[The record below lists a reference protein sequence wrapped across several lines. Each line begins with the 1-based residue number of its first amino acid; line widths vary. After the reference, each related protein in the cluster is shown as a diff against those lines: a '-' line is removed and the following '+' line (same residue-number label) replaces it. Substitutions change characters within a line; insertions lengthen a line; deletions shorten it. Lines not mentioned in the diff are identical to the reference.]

1 MMAPTLRSALL
12 FLSLFAAGCR
22 TAAPSVAPAPEAST
36 APAPTVPAPE
46 ADSLLQGLTRL
57 AQAQPENPVLLYAVA
72 SRHAE
77 RTEGAQAAQ
86 WLEKLDALRW
96 DHALEPKDFK
106 PWSSTPEFRELA
118 QRFAARE
125 QKVSASQPAFTLVE
139 RDFIPEGVAHDP
151 ETGTFFVGS
160 IRLRKVVAVAKD
172 GAARDFI
179 SEARDGLWSPLGL
192 KVDAARRH
200 LWMASWAGASGKGLT
215 ADERGRTGLFQ
226 YDLRTGALL
235 RKVTMDGRPGAHLL
249 NDMAISASGDVFV
262 TDSEAGG
269 VQVLRAG
276 AEALTPLVPEGT
288 LIYPNGIALSEDG
301 ATLYVAHFTGL
312 VRVDPEKGTLT
323 RMQPPRGTTLGG
335 VDGLSAHGRTLVA
348 VQNGIGRGRVVR
360 FHLGADPD
368 RVERVEVLESGNALF
383 ATPTTGA
390 VAGGHF
396 VYIANSYVR
405 DVGPDGTLPP
415 VDLLRPPV
423 LLRVSL
429 GGGQGAP

>member
-36 APAPTVPAPE
+36 APAPE
-46 ADSLLQGLTRL
+46 ADPLLQGLTRL

-77 RTEGAQAAQ
+77 RGEGAQSAQ

-96 DHALEPKDFK
+96 DHAPEPKDFK
-106 PWSSTPEFRELA
+106 SWSATPEFRELS

-125 QKVSASQPAFTLVE
+125 QKVSASQPAFTLAE

-151 ETGTFFVGS
+151 QTGTFLVGS

-172 GAARDFI
+172 GTARDFI

-192 KVDAARRH
+192 KVDVARRH
-200 LWMASWAGASGKGLT
+200 LWVASWAGAGGKGLT

-226 YDLRTGALL
+226 YDLRTGTLL
-235 RKVTMDGRPGAHLL
+235 RKVTMDGRPGPHLL
-249 NDMAISASGDVFV
+249 NDMAINAGGDVFV

-276 AEALTPLVPEGT
+276 SDSLTPLVSEGT

-301 ATLYVAHFTGL
+301 ARLYVAHFTGL
-312 VRVDPEKGTLT
+312 VRVDPQTGTLT
-323 RMQPPRGTTLGG
+323 RMQPPQGTTLGG
-335 VDGLSAHGRTLVA
+335 VDGLSSHGRSLVA
-348 VQNGIGRGRVVR
+348 VQSGVGRGRIVR
-360 FHLGADPD
+360 FHLGEDPD
-368 RVERVEVLESGNALF
+368 RVERVEVLESSNALF
-383 ATPTTGA
+383 DSPTTGA
-390 VAGGHF
+390 VAEGHF

-415 VDLLRPPV
+415 VDSLRPPV
-423 LLRVSL
+423 LLRVAL
-429 GGGQGAP
+429 GGGQ